1 MNPCKCG
8 YYPDRERCRCL
19 ETEVEAY
26 QGRVSKPFLDRM
38 DIVVRAS
45 QVKYE
50 QLDEKE
56 RNEDSA
62 SIRRRVELAQK
73 LQKERYQAE
82 GISYNSQL
90 SAGQI
95 KKFCIPDR
103 GGKKLLEEA
112 YTGMK
117 LTGRGY
123 YRILKTARTI
133 ADLDGSGQIKKKH
146 ISEAICL
153 RQR

>member
-1 MNPCKCG
+1 MQS
-8 YYPDRERCRCL
+8 
-19 ETEVEAY
+19 Y
-26 QGRVSKPFLDRM
+26 QARISKPFLDRM
-38 DIVVRAS
+38 DLVVRAA

-50 QLDEKE
+50 LLDGKTE
-56 RNEDSA
+56 NESSEA
-62 SIRRRVELAQK
+62 IRSRVEAAQRI
-73 LQKERYQAE
+73 QKERYRRE

-95 KKFCIPDR
+95 SRFCTTDR
-103 GGKKLLEEA
+103 EAKRLLEEA
-112 YTGMK
+112 YDRMK

-123 YRILKTARTI
+123 VRILKTARTI
-133 ADLDGSGQIKKKH
+133 ADLEACERIREKH